1 MKNTKRSLTTS
12 VIILFLCFSM
22 LLGTTYAWFTDSASS
37 AGNIIQSGN
46 LDIKMHW
53 SEDLVDWSEVSGD
66 PIFTHDNWEPGY
78 TEIKY
83 IKVENAGNL
92 SFKWKLNIE
101 AEGRVGELAEVI
113 DVYYVNPVSTKI
125 TTLVGQTSVGVLSDV
140 IANKTATEGVLL
152 PVGTTPVAGTPDTY
166 LVGETVLAI
175 AFHMDENA
183 GNKYQKQSVGDGF
196 TVSLVATQV
205 SYESD
210 AFGNTYDQNAT
221 WPGTTVRKIKTAR
234 TAVDVT
240 ADNKVANEATMAAD
254 GVSAIIPAGVKLDAG
269 VSEVVLNI
277 APKNDSAAN
286 VVLND
291 DEKMASI
298 DVHIEGVAEDN
309 EVVMTITQEKLLP
322 KYLNMGNYRFYHVE
336 DGATVEMTLREDGAT
351 PVHNNYDY
359 DPATGDVVLY
369 LKSFSEVA
377 LIAEN
382 ESKWEGGYDYSWY
395 TDLTWDGD
403 VTNIDTFY
411 IASADQLAGLSAIVG
426 GMNGQTR
433 NSFAGKTIK
442 LLCDINFNDIID
454 ENGKVFYPIGYYNS
468 TGSYDKVSGAV
479 DGNAV
484 ASSFNSFEGTFDGNG
499 NTVKNFYQNTW
510 EMFGDYNDGYSGT
523 PNHYKD
529 GMGLFGYVYNG
540 TVKNLTIENFK
551 SDGEFT
557 PTGCVA
563 AFACNATF
571 KNIAIV
577 NCNPRVYNTG
587 NGGIVGIGGNDSDP
601 DSFKLTFENISVDK
615 SNIITALW
623 GSWDVACGGLVGM
636 YRGAG
641 HAYMNNCHVAAQI
654 DVFNDVCGNYQYY
667 WYRYAGMLIGT
678 NKNMKTDANGY
689 TVPETEKY
697 HVSNCTVHF
706 DSWNDYYYCELV
718 ANSLASYTHD
728 HQMSRLT
735 QVKEINGTTITYL
748 DGSTGKVPASGRANY
763 VVVNGTPSTENATCY
778 HFLNG
783 EVWDH
788 KQGGNETTDIDGD
801 GVVDSNVYKEDKQH
815 LYLPFNQL
823 FTGYGWGVKHV
834 PINGYAGVDILD
846 ETRAGSVEK
855 FTALKNNGIQVAP
868 DGTYEIGKLFADVE
882 VEGFDVKGDRVQVT
896 VSPVI
901 GTYGDDQALVEA
913 EYTPNNDWT
922 KGTIKFVNNV
932 SGWVDITITDY
943 DRCIPTTI
951 RVQVGNPDDNGSH
964 GEIEIPLG

>member
-12 VIILFLCFSM
+12 AIILFLCFSM

-53 SEDLVDWSEVSGD
+53 SENLVDWSEVNGD
-66 PIFTHDNWEPGY
+66 PIFTYDNWEPGY
-78 TEIKY
+78 TEIRY
-83 IKVENAGNL
+83 IKVENAGSL
-92 SFKWKLNIE
+92 SFKWQLNIE
-101 AEGRVGELAEVI
+101 AEGKVGELAEVI
-113 DVYYVNPVSTKI
+113 DVYYVNPVSSVI
-125 TTLVGQTSVGVLSDV
+125 TTLVGHTSAGVLSDV
-140 IANKTATEGVLL
+140 IKNKTATEGVLL
-152 PVGTTPVAGTPDTY
+152 PAGTTPEQGTPDNY
-166 LVGETVLAI
+166 LVGETTLAI
-175 AFHMDENA
+175 AFHMDEAA
-183 GNKYQKQSVGDGF
+183 GNKYQKKSVGDGF

-205 SYESD
+205 SYEAD

-426 GMNGQTR
+426 GMNGQTQ

-454 ENGKVFYPIGYYNS
+454 ENGKVFYPIGYYNDL
-468 TGSYDKVSGAV
+468 GSYEKQSGIAV
-479 DGNAV
+479 Y
-484 ASSFNSFEGTFDGNG
+484 SSFNSFEGTFDGNG

-735 QVKEINGTTITYL
+735 KIQNVSEIQDANGNWNQTGNFILMNGNNPTDTCYHIMKNAEGNLYEHKH
-748 DGSTGKVPASGRANY
+748 DVADSTNSV
-763 VVVNGTPSTENATCY
+763 VDEVVNGETVLKEN
-778 HFLNG
+778 N
-783 EVWDH
+783 
-788 KQGGNETTDIDGD
+788 QR
-801 GVVDSNVYKEDKQH
+801 
-815 LYLPFNQL
+815 LYLPFNQI

-834 PINGYAGVDILD
+834 PINGYAGVTILD
-846 ETRAGSVEK
+846 EAYAGSVKK

-868 DGTYEIGKLFADVE
+868 DGTYEIGKLFADAE

-913 EYTPNNDWT
+913 VYAPDNDNWT
-922 KGTIKFVNNV
+922 KGTITFVNNV

-951 RVQVGNPDDNGSH
+951 RVQVGNPDDNGSLG
-964 GEIEIPLG
+964 GETVLG